1 VVGKTL
7 ARAPVFFLTSSLTIH
22 SSQLS
27 SFEMTST
34 DASGVA
40 TSLGNFKLTT
50 KNTRTGKSQQS
61 VEVGDTKGTFK
72 SIDVGS
78 GMICG
83 MTGRA
88 GNLGKHSVVNYI

>member
-1 VVGKTL
+1 MVGKTL
-7 ARAPVFFLTSSLTIH
+7 ARAPMLFLTSSLQIH

-50 KNTRTGKSQQS
+50 KNTRTGLLQS

-72 SIDVGS
+72 SVDVGS